1 MMLLLRCVFVVAAL
15 ADAASE
21 CADSTSW
28 ERKSKGCSWVEK
40 KAKRCKKKDE
50 YKVPARDA
58 CVEACGTCT
67 IEEEVACEGDS
78 SSWFAKKSKRT
89 CDYVATRARSAS
101 GAAWRGGR
109 PPSWP

>member
-58 CVEACGTCT
+58 CVEACGTCI

-78 SSWFAKKSKRT
+78 SSWFAKKSKRNR
-89 CDYVATRARSAS
+89 CFNARMLCVNMRFVR
-101 GAAWRGGR
+101 AAWRSG
-109 PPSWP
+109 